1 MTRMT
6 IKKLE
11 KRIEEQQEQINMLIE
26 LANNF
31 TERFESDQII
41 IKNHMKAIKS
51 LIHNSEI
58 DKHRL
63 DEIKNFLKMVHLELF
78 ETNNSIINWKELLW
92 KMKEF

>member
-41 IKNHMKAIKS
+41 IKNHRKAIKS

-63 DEIKNFLKMVHLELF
+63 DEIKNFLKLVHLELF
-78 ETNNSIINWKELLW
+78 ETNNSIIN
-92 KMKEF
+92 

>member
-41 IKNHMKAIKS
+41 IKITGKQ
-51 LIHNSEI
+51 
-58 DKHRL
+58 
-63 DEIKNFLKMVHLELF
+63 LKV
-78 ETNNSIINWKELLW
+78 
-92 KMKEF
+92 

>member
-1 MTRMT
+1 MTRMS

-41 IKNHMKAIKS
+41 IKNHRKAIKS

-78 ETNNSIINWKELLW
+78 ETNNSIIN
-92 KMKEF
+92 

>member
-41 IKNHMKAIKS
+41 IKNHRKAIKS

>member
-1 MTRMT
+1 MT

-41 IKNHMKAIKS
+41 IKNHRKAIKS

-78 ETNNSIINWKELLW
+78 ETNNSIIN
-92 KMKEF
+92 

>member
-41 IKNHMKAIKS
+41 IKNHRKAIKS

-78 ETNNSIINWKELLW
+78 ETDNSIIN
-92 KMKEF
+92 

>member
-31 TERFESDQII
+31 TERFASDQII
-41 IKNHMKAIKS
+41 IKNHRKAIKS

-78 ETNNSIINWKELLW
+78 ETNNSIIN
-92 KMKEF
+92 

>member
-11 KRIEEQQEQINMLIE
+11 MRIEEQQEQINMLIE
-26 LANNF
+26 LANIF

-41 IKNHMKAIKS
+41 IKNHRKAIKS

-78 ETNNSIINWKELLW
+78 ETNNSIIN
-92 KMKEF
+92 

>member
-1 MTRMT
+1 MS

-41 IKNHMKAIKS
+41 IKNHRKAIKS

-78 ETNNSIINWKELLW
+78 ETNNSIIN
-92 KMKEF
+92 

>member
-41 IKNHMKAIKS
+41 IKNHRKAIKS

-63 DEIKNFLKMVHLELF
+63 DEIKKFLKMVHLELF
-78 ETNNSIINWKELLW
+78 ETNNSIIN
-92 KMKEF
+92 

>member
-41 IKNHMKAIKS
+41 IKNHRKAIKS

-78 ETNNSIINWKELLW
+78 ETNNSIIN
-92 KMKEF
+92 

>member
-1 MTRMT
+1 MST
-6 IKKLE
+6 KKLE
-11 KRIEEQQEQINMLIE
+11 KRIEEQQEQIDMLIE

-31 TERFESDQII
+31 TERFASDQII
-41 IKNHMKAIKS
+41 IKNHRKAIKS

-78 ETNNSIINWKELLW
+78 ETNNSIIN
-92 KMKEF
+92 

>member
-1 MTRMT
+1 MST
-6 IKKLE
+6 KKLE
-11 KRIEEQQEQINMLIE
+11 KRIEEQQEQIDMLIE

-31 TERFESDQII
+31 TERFASDQII
-41 IKNHMKAIKS
+41 IKNHRKAIKS

-78 ETNNSIINWKELLW
+78 ETDNSIIN
-92 KMKEF
+92 

>member
-1 MTRMT
+1 MST
-6 IKKLE
+6 KKLE

-31 TERFESDQII
+31 TERFASDQII
-41 IKNHMKAIKS
+41 IKNHRKAIKS

-78 ETNNSIINWKELLW
+78 ETDNSIIN
-92 KMKEF
+92 